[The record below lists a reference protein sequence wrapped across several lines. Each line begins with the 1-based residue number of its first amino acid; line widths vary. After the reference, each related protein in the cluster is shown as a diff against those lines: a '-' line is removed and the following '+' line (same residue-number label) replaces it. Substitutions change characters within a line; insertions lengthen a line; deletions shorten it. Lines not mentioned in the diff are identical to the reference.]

1 MQDGQTAAAG
11 RKKSVAGSGKGD
23 GHAGVAPVLQGYNAA
38 VQLLQQGK
46 FDKALAAFEKLDA
59 DGPAELRER
68 CRMYATACRR
78 QMQQSRRSFL
88 TPEEHYDFA
97 ISRLN
102 TGDYEEARDEFA
114 AILSAHP
121 QADYVYYG
129 LAVLEAMLGRTQECL
144 DSLAQSIEM
153 NPRNRVQARVDNDFQ
168 SMLDDP
174 RFTELLYPE
183 IP

>member
-1 MQDGQTAAAG
+1 MQDGHSAATG
-11 RKKSVAGSGKGD
+11 RKKNTTGAGKGD
-23 GHAGVAPVLQGYNAA
+23 GRMTAGSAAQSFTAA
-38 VQLLQQGK
+38 VQFLQQGK
-46 FDKALAAFEKLDA
+46 FDKALATFEKLE
-59 DGPAELRER
+59 AEAPTEFRER

-78 QMQQSRRSFL
+78 QMQHLRRQFNS
-88 TPEEHYDFA
+88 PEEHFDYA

-114 AILSAHP
+114 AILAAHP

-144 DSLAQSIEM
+144 ECLARSIDI

-168 SMLDDP
+168 NMLDDP

-183 IP
+183 

>member
-1 MQDGQTAAAG
+1 MEDGQTAATG
-11 RKKSVAGSGKGD
+11 RKKSTGAGKGE
-23 GHAGVAPVLQGYNAA
+23 GHAANTTALHGFSTA

-46 FDKALAAFEKLDA
+46 FDKALAAFEKLE
-59 DGPAELRER
+59 AEVPTEFRER

-78 QMQQSRRSFL
+78 QMQRTRLKFE
-88 TPEEHYDFA
+88 TPEEHFDFA

-114 AILSAHP
+114 AILADYP

-144 DSLAQSIEM
+144 ASLTQSIEL
-153 NPRNRVQARVDNDFQ
+153 NPRNRMQARVDNDFQ

-183 IP
+183 AP